1 MSPTQKMAVWSIA
14 TSCATLT
21 LKFAAWYISGSVSLF
36 SDAMESFVNLAAA
49 IVALIVLIIAERPAD
64 KNHPF
69 GHAKA
74 EYFSSGLE
82 GALILVAA
90 ISIAWAALQRL
101 LHPAVPEQL
110 GLGIAISL
118 IASGLNAAMAFALLR
133 QARKYDSIVLEAD
146 AHHLLTD
153 VWTSAGIAIGLL
165 VIILVPEWSI
175 LDPIIAIVVAVNIVR
190 TGLSLLRRSADG
202 LMDASLPA
210 KEIEDIEQ
218 AITAL
223 LPQRGSYTGL
233 RTRKSGARRH
243 VEFNLLLP
251 GDTPLN
257 ESHALCDQ
265 LEKAIETAVGRSE
278 TLIHV
283 EPQP

>member
-1 MSPTQKMAVWSIA
+1 MSPTQKMAAWSIA
-14 TSCATLT
+14 TSCATLS
-21 LKFAAWYISGSVSLF
+21 LKFAAWHISGSVSLF
-36 SDAMESFVNLAAA
+36 SDAMESIVNLAAA

-82 GALILVAA
+82 GGLILIAA
-90 ISIAWAALQRL
+90 LSIAWAALQRL
-101 LHPAVPEQL
+101 LHPVVPDQL

-118 IASGLNAAMAFALLR
+118 LASGLNAAMAVALLR
-133 QARKYDSIVLEAD
+133 QGRKHDSIVLEAD

-153 VWTSAGIAIGLL
+153 VWTSAGIAVGLL
-165 VIILVPEWSI
+165 IIIVMPEWAV
-175 LDPIIAIVVAVNIVR
+175 LDPIIAIVVAANIVR
-190 TGLSLLRRSADG
+190 SGVSLLRRSADG

-210 KEIEDIEQ
+210 KELDRIEE
-218 AITAL
+218 AITTT
-223 LPQRGSYTGL
+223 LPAHGNYSGL

-243 VEFNLLLP
+243 IEFNLLLP

-265 LEKAIETAVGRSE
+265 LEQAIETAVGRSE